1 LGNIFLHLDSGLLT
15 DTREFVPIDCVKF
28 SLPLILALIAITLAL
43 NACTTLAN
51 RRDLYSPA
59 PVQGPY
65 TDQLANH
72 QVADTVAKNPAP
84 PKNH

>member
-1 LGNIFLHLDSGLLT
+1 
-15 DTREFVPIDCVKF
+15 VKF
-28 SLPLILALIAITLAL
+28 SLPLILVTIAITLTL

-59 PVQGPY
+59 KVQGPY
-65 TDQLANH
+65 NDQLAH
-72 QVADTVAKNPAP
+72 RVIADTSAKNPVP